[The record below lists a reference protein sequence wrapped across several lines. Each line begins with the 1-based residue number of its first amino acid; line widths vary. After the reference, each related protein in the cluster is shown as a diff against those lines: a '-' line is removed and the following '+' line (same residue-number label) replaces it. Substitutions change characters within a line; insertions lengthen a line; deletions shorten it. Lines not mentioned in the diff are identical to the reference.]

1 MSAHLLPVADVNPR
15 AVIGGNGPP
24 PASAE
29 VYETEISRLFGE
41 VAAWLDAGPIPNQD
55 VADDIS
61 NLLSEVREAVKR
73 ADTAR
78 KTEKEPYDKAAKAVD
93 ATFNPIISRGKAAAE
108 CCKSA
113 LTEWLRKV
121 DAEKRREAEAKRV
134 EAERL
139 KSEAEA
145 AIRASS
151 GKLAERDAAERL
163 LNDAKRADRTASKAE
178 KNAAVAGAGDMGRAV
193 SLRTVYVADLV
204 NPAAALAHYKREAPD
219 ALKQFLITLAERD
232 VRAGK
237 REIPGFDVRQE
248 KKAV

>member
-1 MSAHLLPVADVNPR
+1 MSAHLVTAAVNPR
-15 AVIGGNGPP
+15 AVAGHNCPP
-24 PASAE
+24 LSPAE
-29 VYETEISRLFGE
+29 VSEQEITRLFAE
-41 VAAWLDAGPIPNQD
+41 VAAYLDTGPIPSQD
-55 VADDIS
+55 AADDIS
-61 NLLSEVREAVKR
+61 NLLAEVREAVKR
-73 ADTAR
+73 ADSAR
-78 KTEKEPYDKAAKAVD
+78 KTEKEPHDKAAKAVD
-93 ATFNPIISRGKAAAE
+93 ATYKPIIARGNTAAD

-121 DAEKRREAEAKRV
+121 DVEKRREAEAKRV

-145 AIRASS
+145 AIRASN
-151 GKLAERDAAERL
+151 GKLAERDAAEQL
-163 LNDAKRADRTASKAE
+163 LNDAKVADRIATKAE
-178 KNAAVAGAGDMGRAV
+178 KNTAVAGTGEMGRAV
-193 SLRTVYVADLV
+193 SLRTTYAAHLT

-219 ALKQFLITLAERD
+219 DLKQFLITLADRD